1 VSASTRD
8 PQGLSAED
16 EVALARVL
24 QLLRERLAV
33 DVGHQ
38 KRERLLRRLYRRLRS
53 QALESLPAY
62 ANALERDPAEL
73 RQLAH
78 ELQIPPAHLFR
89 DPRVL
94 TGLAGA
100 LPAWLTPL
108 PQPRIWVPGCSSGD
122 ELFALMLLAA
132 EALPERVPS
141 LQFLGTDSDPLAL
154 AAARRG
160 VLDADDARALP
171 PALRRWVHRGSDG
184 EVSLVPALRTRAQIE
199 RLDLLTAPTL
209 PPFDLICCRNLL
221 ASLELHAQ
229 RQLLEVM
236 AAALRPGG
244 RLLVA
249 ADEAGLV
256 HPDLFVNIAQGEGSE
271 LPGLFRRRA
280 PSGAES
286 PEGSA
291 REEVQGSAFRASFD
305 AAAQPMLLLDREGR
319 IEAANPAAVALF
331 EQPLQG
337 LRGTPAETWIVT
349 VPGVSEAPHR
359 LQPLAGGRALLVIE
373 LAADSSRLQLALAEQ
388 QERQSLAEEMLR
400 EAVIL
405 IDAQGRLE
413 AFPPAAER
421 LSGWRAL
428 EAIGQ
433 PWARILKLVDGEG
446 KPLDLFA
453 LDDVAGG
460 AQGRLHR
467 EGCVLISRDGRR
479 LSVRVDLSPPR
490 QLRGRA
496 FRVLMLTDTTEHTLL
511 SEELAYRAAHD
522 PLTGLLGRDEFE
534 RRLANALSEARRQA
548 QTAVFAY
555 FDLDQFKVINDMLG
569 HFAGDELLRQFA
581 SLLRAG
587 MGSADLLARLGG
599 DEFGLLL
606 DNCTLED
613 GQARVERLLQCARE
627 FRFHWDGQSYGITV
641 SAGLSLIEARTP
653 STARLLSDAD
663 AACYAAKDGGRD
675 RLHVAGNSDDFS
687 RRQGEM
693 GMVAR
698 INRALDDD
706 LFELYYEDVVRCRQP
721 GKVVYRELLLR
732 MRDPANPQQLI
743 APGLFIP
750 VAERYYLMGAVD
762 RWVLDAVLAGL
773 RQRPA
778 DGVLYAVNVSGLS
791 LNDSKFLPYVLSRFD
806 LHGVAPEQ
814 ICFEITETA
823 AITHLKEARHFIE
836 RLADVGCSFALDDF
850 GVGMSSFSYLK
861 NLPVGYVKIDGSF
874 VRSMLQNRV
883 DRSMVEAINRIGHD
897 MGLKTI
903 AEHVEDPALLGLLD
917 EMGVDYA
924 QGWAVGRSQSFRQ
937 LLASAP

>member
-1 VSASTRD
+1 VSRSD
-8 PQGLSAED
+8 PQELSPED
-16 EVALARVL
+16 EVALARIL
-24 QLLRERLAV
+24 QLLRERLAI
-33 DVGHQ
+33 DLRHQ
-38 KRERLLRRLYRRLRS
+38 KRERLLRRLFRRLRG
-53 QALESLPAY
+53 QALDSLPAY

-78 ELQIPPAHLFR
+78 DLQIPAARLFR
-89 DPRVL
+89 DPRL
-94 TGLAGA
+94 LSGLAQA
-100 LPAWLTPL
+100 LPGWLAAL
-108 PQPRIWVPGCSSGD
+108 PQQRIWVPGCGSGE

-132 EALPERVPS
+132 EAAPERIGS

-154 AAARRG
+154 AMARRG
-160 VLDADDARALP
+160 VLGAEDARALP
-171 PALRRWVHRGSDG
+171 PALRRWVQVQGSD
-184 EVSLVPALRTRAQIE
+184 EVGLIPALRTRCQIE
-199 RLDLLTAPTL
+199 RLDLLSAPSL
-209 PPFDLICCRNLL
+209 PPFDLICCRHLL
-221 ASLELHAQ
+221 ASLELHVQ
-229 RQLLEVM
+229 RQLLEVL
-236 AAALRPGG
+236 AGALRPGG
-244 RLLVA
+244 RLLVG
-249 ADEAGLV
+249 ADEADWV
-256 HPDLFVNIAQGEGSE
+256 HADLFEDLRDREGGE

-280 PSGAES
+280 ASGVEGL
-286 PEGSA
+286 EGSA
-291 REEVQGSAFRASFD
+291 REEVQGSAFRACFD

-337 LRGTPAETWIVT
+337 LRGTPAETWLVT
-349 VPGVSEAPHR
+349 VPGVSEAPQR

-373 LAADSSRLQLALAEQ
+373 LAADCSRLQLALAEQ
-388 QERQSLAEEMLR
+388 QERQSLVEEMLR

-413 AFPPAAER
+413 GFPPAAEQ

-433 PWARILKLVDGEG
+433 PWGRILKLVDAQG
-446 KPLDLFA
+446 KPLDLYA
-453 LDDVAGG
+453 LDDTAGG
-460 AQGRLHR
+460 AQGPLHR
-467 EGCVLISRDGRR
+467 EGCALISRDGRR

-548 QTAVFAY
+548 QTAVFVY
-555 FDLDQFKVINDMLG
+555 LDLDQFKVINDMLG

-581 SLLRAG
+581 SLLRADLRNG
-587 MGSADLLARLGG
+587 DLLARLGG

-606 DNCTLED
+606 DHCGLDEA
-613 GQARVERLLQCARE
+613 QLRVEALLRRARE
-627 FRFHWDGQSYGITV
+627 FRFHWDGQTYGVTV
-641 SAGLSLIEARTP
+641 SAGLSLIEAHTA

-675 RLHVAGNSDDFS
+675 RLHVAGSGDDVS

-698 INRALDDD
+698 INRALDHQ
-706 LFELYYEDVVRCRQP
+706 LFELHFEDVVRCHQP
-721 GKVVYRELLLR
+721 GQVVYRELLLR
-732 MRDPANPQQLI
+732 MRDIDRPHKLI
-743 APGLFIP
+743 PPDLFIP
-750 VAERYYLMGAVD
+750 AAERYYLMGAVD
-762 RWVLDAVLAGL
+762 RWVIDAALSGL
-773 RQRPA
+773 SQRPA

-791 LNDSKFLPYVLSRFD
+791 LNDSKFLSYVLSRFD
-806 LHGVAPEQ
+806 HHSVAPEQ

-823 AITHLKEARHFIE
+823 AITHLKEARRFIE

-883 DRSMVEAINRIGHD
+883 DRSMVEAINRIAHD
-897 MGLKTI
+897 LGLRTI

-924 QGWAVGRSQSFRQ
+924 QGWAVGRSRPFQT
-937 LLASAP
+937 LLETPS